1 MYMTP
6 ENFTANC
13 TKENAV
19 SQRTS
24 DSRSL
29 TYRAGFYALGLLV
42 LAMGLTLNTK
52 AGLGVSP
59 IISIAYSISEILQM
73 NFGDMTLIL
82 YAIFVGI
89 QLLLHLYKKAA
100 CRILLTDLLQLPLS
114 LVFTR
119 FLNLFS
125 EKIPNFATDYPHQ
138 FPGSFPARL
147 LILLLALLLTGI
159 GAALSLN
166 MRIIPN
172 PGDGIVQT
180 ISDVVGKSVGL
191 VKNLVDI
198 FCVLIAT
205 CIGLFFRGSLI
216 GVGIGTLLAMLG
228 VGRVIAV
235 FNHFLAPSIAD
246 LTDLAR
252 NQQKKAA

>member
-1 MYMTP
+1 MTP
-6 ENFTANC
+6 ENSAANFT
-13 TKENAV
+13 TENSV
-19 SQRTS
+19 SQKTP
-24 DSRSL
+24 DSRAL

-59 IISIAYSISEILQM
+59 IISIAYSVSEILQM

-82 YAIFVGI
+82 YTVFVGI
-89 QLLLHLYKKAA
+89 QLLLHLYNKAER
-100 CRILLTDLLQLPLS
+100 RILLADLLQLPLS
-114 LVFTR
+114 LIFTR

-191 VKNLVDI
+191 VKNLFDI
-198 FCVLIAT
+198 SCVLIAT
-205 CIGLFFRGSLI
+205 CIGLFFRGNLI
-216 GVGIGTLLAMLG
+216 GIGIGTLLAMLG

-246 LTDLAR
+246 LTGLAR
-252 NQQKKAA
+252 NRQKKAA